1 MYALVEI
8 QGKQFKVEKGSLLK
22 VDRVEGEAG
31 AAVDFDTVLLLS
43 GDSVKVGSPYVAGA
57 KVKTVIESHAK
68 DKKVIVFKYQ
78 PKKDRRRKIGHRQAL
93 SFLRVQDIVGA

>member
-22 VDRVEGEAG
+22 VDHVDGEAG
-31 AAVDFDTVLLLS
+31 ASVDFDKVLLIS

-57 KVKTVIESHAK
+57 KVKATIESHARDRK
-68 DKKVIVFKYQ
+68 IIVFKYQ
-78 PKKDRRRKIGHRQAL
+78 PKKDRRRKIGHRQDR